1 MSLSPGEPAAP
12 PGGAQSA
19 PGALHPPGA
28 QPPSGTQ
35 LPGAQ
40 SPPGAHRPPGA
51 ATSPPVRPAG
61 MFGGLGGLGGIGG
74 MGRGSAA
81 DTGVVPRG
89 RSRIPMRLVVGI
101 LCALIFFTT
110 ATRIA
115 PAIRAGMH
123 DGTRGEWVATN
134 KKCVHSACV
143 WQGKFVVADG
153 HVLQTAT
160 EYDGQLPAVVHTG
173 TAVSALD
180 TGGSGTVF
188 PANGSD
194 LWISLLVALVLSA
207 LGLYWASH
215 RYVAG
220 YLRKRREQEPI
231 TAPRH

>member
-1 MSLSPGEPAAP
+1 
-12 PGGAQSA
+12 
-19 PGALHPPGA
+19 
-28 QPPSGTQ
+28 
-35 LPGAQ
+35 
-40 SPPGAHRPPGA
+40 
-51 ATSPPVRPAG
+51 
-61 MFGGLGGLGGIGG
+61 MFGGISNLGGV
-74 MGRGSAA
+74 GRGSAA
-81 DTGVVPRG
+81 GTSVVPRG
-89 RSRIPMRLVVGI
+89 RSRIPMRLVVGV
-101 LCALIFFTT
+101 LCALIFFST

-134 KKCVHSACV
+134 KKCVHKACV

-188 PANGSD
+188 PASGSD

-220 YLRKRREQEPI
+220 YMRKRREQEPI